1 MPTTCDIIL
10 FGGDGDLSLRKLM
23 PALYKAQVNQELDKD
38 CRIITTVFGDTV
50 DHDEFIAKVQ
60 HRLAKQLGD
69 TLLHPSH
76 WEAFSQRI
84 TPIALDIVDPDKG
97 WSELDAVI
105 REKSHDALYYLAIP
119 PSLFSKTCENLNKFN
134 LVTPKCRVI
143 LEKPIGYDRASAKV
157 INDAVGQYFPEDN
170 IYRIDHYLGKETVQN
185 LMVLRFSNFLFE
197 HLWDARSIAH
207 VQISLAETVGL
218 EGRASF
224 YDKAG
229 AVRDMVQN
237 HLLQLLCL
245 VTMEPANKMC
255 AEAIR
260 SEKIKV
266 LQALRP
272 ITGKDVAKN
281 TVRGQYGF
289 GVVNGLEQRG
299 YLDELGDP
307 ESTTETFVAIRAHID
322 NWRWA
327 GVPFYLRT
335 GKCMQ
340 KQYAEIAIQFKPVS
354 HRIFN
359 ENAGDLASNK
369 LIVRLQP
376 DENIQL
382 QLMTKDLD
390 HNDILLQKMSLNLN
404 QGVPQQNADRDA
416 YKRLL
421 LDALRGDS
429 TLFIHRDEI
438 DASWVWLD
446 PILDSWK
453 RSKTKPCQYAAGT
466 WGPNEADELIR
477 KDGFKWRNVKNLL
490 GGS

>member
-23 PALYKAQVNQELDKD
+23 PALYRAEVNQQLDRD
-38 CRIITTVFGDTV
+38 LRIIPTVFGEHVNRDDFV
-50 DHDEFIAKVQ
+50 ANVKKWLE
-60 HRLAKQLGD
+60 KQTPNQQLND
-69 TLLHPSH
+69 SQWNNFSKRIHPV
-76 WEAFSQRI
+76 
-84 TPIALDIVDPDKG
+84 ALDIVDPNKG
-97 WSELDAVI
+97 WSELEQII
-105 REKSHDALYYLAIP
+105 RATDHQALYYLAIA
-119 PSLFSKTCENLNKFN
+119 PSLFSAACKNLAQYN
-134 LVTPKCRVI
+134 LVTDQCRVI
-143 LEKPIGYDRASAKV
+143 LEKPIGYDRESAQE

-185 LMVLRFSNFLFE
+185 LLVLRFSNFLFE
-197 HLWDARSIAH
+197 NLWDANSIDH

-245 VTMEPANKMC
+245 VTMEPANKIC
-255 AEAIR
+255 ADAIR
-260 SEKIKV
+260 AEKIKV

-272 ITGKDVAKN
+272 ITGEDVFTE

-289 GVVNGLEQRG
+289 GVVNGNEQKG
-299 YLDELGDP
+299 YLEELGDD
-307 ESTTETFVAIRAHID
+307 SNTETFVAIRAHID

-354 HRIFN
+354 HKVFGP
-359 ENAGDLASNK
+359 EAGELEANR

-390 HNDILLQKMSLNLN
+390 LSDVLLQKVNLNLN
-404 QGVPQQNADRDA
+404 QGVAQQNADRNA

-421 LDALRGDS
+421 LDALRGDP

-438 DASWVWLD
+438 DASWRWLD
-446 PILDSWK
+446 PILNAWK
-453 RSKTKPCQYAAGT
+453 TSDNKPCQYAAGT
-466 WGPNEADELIR
+466 WGPNEADELIA
-477 KDGFKWRNVKNLL
+477 KDGYQWRNVKNPL
-490 GGS
+490 GGA

>member
-23 PALYKAQVNQELDKD
+23 PALYRAEVNQELDKNA
-38 CRIITTVFGDTV
+38 RIITTVYADTV
-50 DHDEFIAKVQ
+50 DRDEFIAKVQ
-60 HRLAKQLGD
+60 QRLAKQLGD
-69 TLLHPSH
+69 TLLNPGH
-76 WEAFSQRI
+76 WENFSNRI
-84 TPIALDIVDPDKG
+84 TPVALDIVDSDKG
-97 WSELDAVI
+97 WQTLADVI
-105 REKSHDALYYLAIP
+105 TQVDHQALYYLAIA
-119 PSLFSKTCENLNKFN
+119 PSLFSKACENLDKHN
-134 LVTPKCRVI
+134 LVTENCRVI
-143 LEKPIGYDRASAKV
+143 LEKPIGYDRKSAEV
-157 INDAVGQYFPEDN
+157 INSAVGQYFPEDN

-245 VTMEPANKMC
+245 VTMEPANKIC

-260 SEKIKV
+260 AEKIKV

-272 ITGKDVAKN
+272 ITGRDVKLN

-289 GVVNGLEQRG
+289 GVVNGLEQKG
-299 YLDELGDP
+299 YLEELGNPD
-307 ESTTETFVAIRAHID
+307 STTETFVAIRAHID

-354 HRIFN
+354 HRVF
-359 ENAGDLASNK
+359 EERAGELAANK

-390 HNDILLQKMSLNLN
+390 HNEVILQKMSLNLN
-404 QGVPQQNADRDA
+404 QGVAQQNADRDA

-421 LDALRGDS
+421 LDALKGDS

-438 DASWVWLD
+438 DASWQWLD
-446 PILDSWK
+446 PILNSW
-453 RSKTKPCQYAAGT
+453 SKSKDKPCQYAAGT
-466 WGPNEADELIR
+466 WGPSEADDLIA

-490 GGS
+490 GGV